1 MANILDTLLDFIR
14 TFFTSD
20 LKEAE
25 RKRDLR
31 EINSNLRLLNPP
43 YFKASTG
50 QLLPG
55 FASYIL
61 LLWRLSEQLA
71 TILEKTAYNQ
81 DNRLAERYRDF
92 LLQARLSEN
101 ENRKI
106 AAFSYDRI
114 KARIASGASL
124 KEELH
129 KLDEEFKVL
138 MASFSGEEF
147 IHINEEITQ
156 LEQLHDMGTFDYSK
170 IISLFDSKFDRKD
183 PSKMISPSPVAG
195 EEAITVLL
203 DLFFILA
210 GIDLTK
216 GVERNFTNLL
226 KRLERERA
234 PKSIAAIRQLLVRLD
249 KLFKQSIS
257 PQILLNLIRAINEDP
272 YLNPKSEKVVK
283 PHLQSYMER
292 LSNRYKMAKERI
304 LREERERIVVHE
316 LKELFHNAD
325 LLELKGYNPHLAQTL
340 ADNNFL
346 SFSHIKPICILKS
359 FLYARFQN
367 NFREALKKI
376 VLEGYFEDKLFET
389 TFSSTFHG
397 SDALID
403 KISQFEEDLSGS
415 GQITVANVNK
425 YLDNH
430 NEGKPVSTAL
440 NKLVETIDFRAGS
453 LISEGANLLFNLGN
467 HLYRILVDAKQS
479 SPIEV
484 TNIKVIG
491 GINNREFLKDLADGY
506 DDIKHFIN
514 IISHFTIIHQA
525 VKPHEE

>member
-1 MANILDTLLDFIR
+1 LDFIR
-14 TFFTSD
+14 TFFSTD
-20 LKEAE
+20 LKNAE
-25 RKRDLR
+25 RKKDLR
-31 EINSNLRLLNPP
+31 EINSSLRLLDPP
-43 YFKASTG
+43 YFKASTD

-71 TILEKTAYNQ
+71 DILKRTVNNQ

-92 LLQARLSEN
+92 LLQTRLPEN
-101 ENRKI
+101 ESWKI
-106 AAFSYDRI
+106 AAFSYEQI
-114 KARIASGASL
+114 KARITRAASL
-124 KEELH
+124 KEELK
-129 KLDEEFKVL
+129 KLDEEFKVS
-138 MASFSGEEF
+138 MARFSGEEF
-147 IHINEEITQ
+147 IHINEEIAQ
-156 LEQLHDMGTFDYSK
+156 LERLHNLGTFDYSK
-170 IISLFDSKFDRKD
+170 IISLFDPKFNRKD
-183 PSKMISPSPVAG
+183 PSKMISASPVIG
-195 EEAITVLL
+195 EEAITELL

-234 PKSIAAIRQLLVRLD
+234 PKSIAATRQLLVRLD

-257 PQILLNLIRAINEDP
+257 PQILLNLIRAINKNP
-272 YLNPKSEKVVK
+272 YLNPTSEKVIK

-292 LSNRYKMAKERI
+292 LANRYKMAKERI
-304 LREERERIVVHE
+304 LREERDKTVAHE
-316 LKELFHNAD
+316 LKELFHDAD
-325 LLELKGYNPHLAQTL
+325 LLELEGYSSHLAQIL
-340 ADNNFL
+340 VDNDFL

-359 FLYARFQN
+359 FLHAKFQN
-367 NFREALKKI
+367 NLREALKKL
-376 VLEGYFEDKLFET
+376 VVEGYFEDKHFET

-403 KISQFEEDLSGS
+403 KISQFEVDLNGS
-415 GQITVANVNK
+415 GHITVANINK

-430 NEGKPVSTAL
+430 NKGKPVSAAL
-440 NKLVETIDFRAGS
+440 NKLVETIDFRTES
-453 LISEGANLLFNLGN
+453 LIGQGANLLFNLGN

-484 TNIKVIG
+484 TNIKVIR

-506 DDIKHFIN
+506 DDIKRFIN
-514 IISHFTIIHQA
+514 IISHFTVIHQA
-525 VKPHEE
+525 IMPHDE

>member
-1 MANILDTLLDFIR
+1 MANLLDTLLDLIR
-14 TFFTSD
+14 TFFSSD

-25 RKRDLR
+25 KKRDLR

-71 TILEKTAYNQ
+71 AILERTAYNQ

-101 ENRKI
+101 ESRKI
-106 AAFSYDRI
+106 AAFSYDQI
-114 KARIASGASL
+114 KARITRAASIE
-124 KEELH
+124 EELK
-129 KLDEEFKVL
+129 KLDEEFKVF
-138 MASFSGEEF
+138 MARFSGEEF
-147 IHINEEITQ
+147 IHINEEIAQ
-156 LEQLHDMGTFDYSK
+156 LEQLRNLGRFDYSK

-183 PSKMISPSPVAG
+183 PGKMIAASPVTG
-195 EEAITVLL
+195 EEAITELL

-234 PKSIAAIRQLLVRLD
+234 PKSIAATRQLLVRLD
-249 KLFKQSIS
+249 KLCKQSIS
-257 PQILLNLIRAINEDP
+257 PQILLNLIRAINKDP
-272 YLNPKSEKVVK
+272 YLNPKSEKAIK

-292 LSNRYKMAKERI
+292 LANRYKMAKERI
-304 LREERERIVVHE
+304 LLEEREKTVAHE
-316 LKELFHNAD
+316 LKELFHDAD
-325 LLELKGYNPHLAQTL
+325 LLQLKGYNSHLAQTL
-340 ADNNFL
+340 ADNDFL

-359 FLYARFQN
+359 FLHARFKN
-367 NFREALKKI
+367 NLREALKKL
-376 VLEGYFEDKLFET
+376 VVEGYFEDKLFET

-415 GQITVANVNK
+415 GHITVTNINK

-430 NEGKPVSTAL
+430 NKGKPVSAAL

-479 SPIEV
+479 SPIEI
-484 TNIKVIG
+484 TNIKVIR
-491 GINNREFLKDLADGY
+491 GINNREFLKELVDGY
-506 DDIKHFIN
+506 DDIKHFVN
-514 IISHFTIIHQA
+514 IIGHFTVIHQA
-525 VKPHEE
+525 VKLHEE

>member
-1 MANILDTLLDFIR
+1 MASLLDTLLDFIR

-20 LKEAE
+20 LKEAQ
-25 RKRDLR
+25 RKKDLR
-31 EINSNLRLLNPP
+31 EINSSLRLLNPS

-55 FASYIL
+55 LASYIL

-71 TILEKTAYNQ
+71 AILERTAYNQ

-92 LLQARLSEN
+92 LLQARLPEN

-114 KARIASGASL
+114 KARITSAASL
-124 KEELH
+124 KEELQ

-138 MASFSGEEF
+138 MTSFSGEEF
-147 IHINEEITQ
+147 IHINEEIAQ
-156 LEQLHDMGTFDYSK
+156 LEQLHNLGRFDYSK
-170 IISLFDSKFDRKD
+170 IISLFDSKFDSKD
-183 PSKMISPSPVAG
+183 RSEMISASLVTG
-195 EEAITVLL
+195 EEAITELL

-234 PKSIAAIRQLLVRLD
+234 SKSIAEIKQLLVRLD

-257 PQILLNLIRAINEDP
+257 PQILLNLIRAINKDP
-272 YLNPKSEKVVK
+272 YLNPKSEKIVK

-292 LSNRYKMAKERI
+292 LANRYKMAKERI
-304 LREERERIVVHE
+304 LREERERTVVHE
-316 LKELFHNAD
+316 LKELFHDAD
-325 LLELKGYNPHLAQTL
+325 LLELKGYNSHLSQTL
-340 ADNNFL
+340 AYNNFL

-359 FLYARFQN
+359 FLYAKFQN
-367 NFREALKKI
+367 NLREALKKL

-403 KISQFEEDLSGS
+403 KISQFEEDLNGS
-415 GQITVANVNK
+415 GHITVANINN

-430 NEGKPVSTAL
+430 NKGKPVSAAL
-440 NKLVETIDFRAGS
+440 NKLVETIDFRAES
-453 LISEGANLLFNLGN
+453 LVGQGANLLFNLGN
-467 HLYRILVDAKQS
+467 HLYRVLVDTKQN

-484 TNIKVIG
+484 TNIKVIR

-506 DDIKHFIN
+506 DNIKRFIN
-514 IISHFTIIHQA
+514 IISHFTVIHQA
-525 VKPHEE
+525 IKPHEE

>member
-1 MANILDTLLDFIR
+1 MANFLDTLLDLIR
-14 TFFTSD
+14 IFFSSD
-20 LKEAE
+20 LKKAE
-25 RKRDLR
+25 RKKDLR
-31 EINSNLRLLNPP
+31 EINSSLRLLNPP
-43 YFKASTG
+43 YFKASTA

-71 TILEKTAYNQ
+71 DILERTAYNQ

-92 LLQARLSEN
+92 LLQARLPEN
-101 ENRKI
+101 ESRKI
-106 AAFSYDRI
+106 DAFSYDPI
-114 KARIASGASL
+114 KARISNAPSI
-124 KEELH
+124 KEELE
-129 KLDEEFKVL
+129 KQDEEFKVF
-138 MASFSGEEF
+138 MARFSGEEF
-147 IHINEEITQ
+147 IHMNEEITQ
-156 LEQLHDMGTFDYSK
+156 LERLHNLGTFDYSK
-170 IISLFDSKFDRKD
+170 IISLFDSNFDRKV
-183 PSKMISPSPVAG
+183 PGKAISASPVIG
-195 EEAITVLL
+195 EEAIPELL

-234 PKSIAAIRQLLVRLD
+234 PKSIAATRQLLIRLD

-257 PQILLNLIRAINEDP
+257 PQILINLIKAINKDP

-292 LSNRYKMAKERI
+292 IANRYKMAKERI
-304 LREERERIVVHE
+304 LREEKEKAVALE
-316 LKELFHNAD
+316 LKELFHDAD
-325 LLELKGYNPHLAQTL
+325 LLELKGYNSHLAQTL
-340 ADNNFL
+340 LDNNFL
-346 SFSHIKPICILKS
+346 SFSHIKSICILKS
-359 FLYARFQN
+359 FLHAKFQN
-367 NFREALKKI
+367 NSREALKKI

-397 SDALID
+397 SEALID

-415 GQITVANVNK
+415 GHITVANINK

-430 NEGKPVSTAL
+430 NKGKPVSTAL

-453 LISEGANLLFNLGN
+453 LVNQGANLLFNLGN

-484 TNIKVIG
+484 TNIKVIR

-514 IISHFTIIHQA
+514 IISHFTVIHQA